1 MLKPFSLFITL
12 MLSAALAMA
21 APVPAPP
28 DIDAKGYLLMD
39 MHSGRVLAEKNADE
53 RMEPASIT
61 KIMTAHVVFEELANG
76 NLKLDDM
83 VTVSE
88 KAWKTG
94 GSRMFIEVNS
104 RVSIGDLL
112 KGLIIQ
118 SGNDAAIALAE
129 HIAGSE
135 DAFVNLMNDH
145 AARLGMHDTHFANAT
160 GLPHAD
166 HYTTPRDIA
175 KMTIATI
182 RDYPEYYALYKEK
195 EFTYNGIRQHNR
207 NRLLWRDPSVDG
219 VKTGHTQ
226 SAGFCLVASAKRD
239 DMRLISVVMGTK
251 SDKARMQ
258 TSQALLNFGFRFYE
272 THRLYEGNTPLTE
285 ARVWMG
291 ENERVPLGLKQD
303 LYVTIPRRQYDHL
316 KARSE
321 IDPDIEAPVAK
332 GQPLGEVIVDLD
344 GKPVTRVPLVAL
356 RAVPEGGLWR
366 QAVDTVE
373 RWLPF

>member
-1 MLKPFSLFITL
+1 